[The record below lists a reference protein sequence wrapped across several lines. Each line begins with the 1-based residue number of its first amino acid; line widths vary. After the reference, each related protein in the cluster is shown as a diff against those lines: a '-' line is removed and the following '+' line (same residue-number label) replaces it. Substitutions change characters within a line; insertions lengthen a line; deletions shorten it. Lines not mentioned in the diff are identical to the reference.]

1 MESEE
6 PPELAPG
13 EGGTAQAEMAEED
26 GEKNLLLPQKDCFLL
41 GLLVANEDYEACE
54 SLSFALVLLWR
65 ISLGMRNLFLYLSQN
80 EKEEKDD
87 PDLLPSGWVLVL
99 RTQNGG
105 KFNGKEVKSYYNP
118 STGSRFYSKKKLFQH
133 LSASKI
139 SIPTTRET
147 RSTTSS
153 YNNKASSPT
162 NQEKSTIEDS
172 TFDNVCAFSLYCI
185 IANMFALK
193 LNFQRQ
199 VLTEFDS
206 KSLPKGWITEIR
218 MTKVGNLEY
227 KVHIDP
233 DSGYEFRSM
242 KDAHRYI
249 LTGDIRQCILKP
261 QKRNSNGPHTV
272 ERDLHFPTSKRLE
285 WQSNGTKRC
294 LFSTKTL
301 DSGVKINTDI
311 DDSLPI
317 SAAVE
322 TSNSTSLPQS
332 NCFDGEN
339 SKVEHSPTLQQQNE
353 NLSVSVKSEPKKQAQ
368 SRPTKRRRA
377 NKLQPTISKADHHRI
392 KIPRRA
398 SVKPIKKPLR
408 ASKRLAAL
416 KDTQMANP
424 SAAGESR
431 KAKPDAFSQVQEK
444 PATTIVDQ
452 LPQPDSATGS
462 FYEQKPLLLG
472 RSNNEKPY
480 ESTLCSSWSDPC
492 LEFAFKMLTSDI
504 PIFEDTDT
512 VQEYFSQ
519 LASTNNPISSVPT
532 SFSECPP

>member
-26 GEKNLLLPQKDCFLL
+26 GEKN
-41 GLLVANEDYEACE
+41 
-54 SLSFALVLLWR
+54 
-65 ISLGMRNLFLYLSQN
+65 LSQN

-172 TFDNVCAFSLYCI
+172 TFDNV
-185 IANMFALK
+185 
-193 LNFQRQ
+193 
-199 VLTEFDS
+199 LTEFDS

-218 MTKVGNLEY
+218 TTKVGNLEY

-317 SAAVE
+317 SAVD
-322 TSNSTSLPQS
+322 TSNCTSLPQS

-339 SKVEHSPTLQQQNE
+339 SPALQQQNA
-353 NLSVSVKSEPKKQAQ
+353 NLPVSVKSEPKKQAQ
-368 SRPTKRRRA
+368 SLPTKRRRA

-392 KIPRRA
+392 KKPRQV

-424 SAAGESR
+424 SAAGESH

-452 LPQPDSATGS
+452 PPQLDSATGS

>member
-26 GEKNLLLPQKDCFLL
+26 GEKN
-41 GLLVANEDYEACE
+41 
-54 SLSFALVLLWR
+54 
-65 ISLGMRNLFLYLSQN
+65 LSQN

-172 TFDNVCAFSLYCI
+172 TFDN
-185 IANMFALK
+185 
-193 LNFQRQ
+193 

-317 SAAVE
+317 SAVE

>member
-26 GEKNLLLPQKDCFLL
+26 GEKN
-41 GLLVANEDYEACE
+41 
-54 SLSFALVLLWR
+54 
-65 ISLGMRNLFLYLSQN
+65 LSQN

-172 TFDNVCAFSLYCI
+172 TFDNV
-185 IANMFALK
+185 
-193 LNFQRQ
+193 
-199 VLTEFDS
+199 LTEFDS

-218 MTKVGNLEY
+218 TTKVGNLEY

-317 SAAVE
+317 SAAVD
-322 TSNSTSLPQS
+322 TSNCTSLPQS

-339 SKVEHSPTLQQQNE
+339 SPALQQQNA
-353 NLSVSVKSEPKKQAQ
+353 NLPVSVKSEPKKQAQ
-368 SRPTKRRRA
+368 SLPTKRRRA

-392 KIPRRA
+392 KKPRQV

-424 SAAGESR
+424 SAAGESH

-452 LPQPDSATGS
+452 PPQLDSATGS

>member
-6 PPELAPG
+6 PPELALG
-13 EGGTAQAEMAEED
+13 EGGTSQAEMAEEE
-26 GEKNLLLPQKDCFLL
+26 GEKN
-41 GLLVANEDYEACE
+41 
-54 SLSFALVLLWR
+54 
-65 ISLGMRNLFLYLSQN
+65 LSQN

-105 KFNGKEVKSYYNP
+105 KCDGKQIKSYYNP

-133 LSASKI
+133 LGASKI

-153 YNNKASSPT
+153 YNNKVSSPI

-172 TFDNVCAFSLYCI
+172 TFDNV
-185 IANMFALK
+185 
-193 LNFQRQ
+193 
-199 VLTEFDS
+199 LTESDF

-218 MTKVGNLEY
+218 TTKLGNLEY

-249 LTGDIRQCILKP
+249 LTGDIRKCILKP
-261 QKRNSNGPHTV
+261 QKRNSNEPHTV
-272 ERDLHFPTSKRLE
+272 ERDIHFPTSKRLE

-294 LFSTKTL
+294 LFSTKSP

-311 DDSLPI
+311 GESLHISGASLPHH
-317 SAAVE
+317 
-322 TSNSTSLPQS
+322 
-332 NCFDGEN
+332 NCLDGEN
-339 SKVEHSPTLQQQNE
+339 SEVEHSPSLQQQNE
-353 NLSVSVKSEPKKQAQ
+353 NLPVSVKSELKKQAQ
-368 SRPTKRRRA
+368 SRSTKRRRA
-377 NKLQPTISKADHHRI
+377 NELQPTISKAYDRI
-392 KIPRRA
+392 KKPLRA

-408 ASKRLAAL
+408 ASKRLAVL
-416 KDTQMANP
+416 RNNQMTNP
-424 SAAGESR
+424 TTAGKSR
-431 KAKPDAFSQVQEK
+431 KAKPDCFSQLHEK
-444 PATTIVDQ
+444 PATTIFDQ
-452 LPQPDSATGS
+452 PPQPD
-462 FYEQKPLLLG
+462 QKKPQSIDLAAANDTSTMQQLQLG
-472 RSNNEKPY
+472 RSSDEKPY
-480 ESTLCSSWSDPC
+480 GSTFCSSWSDPC
-492 LEFAFKMLTSDI
+492 LEFAFKMLTSDV

-519 LASTNNPISSVPT
+519 LTTTNNSISSDPT